1 MESQRQ
7 EEPNEESKKLY
18 FLSQKID
25 IDSNLDDII
34 FLNRFNIAKEKEL
47 SNDYNEAIK
56 YDNVSENIIYKYL
69 SINKNNLNF
78 FDLENKTLALALSEE
93 HFNTLGLNFDYVD
106 FKQKFFE
113 FMDLLMSDIIE
124 AYKSPIKQSLIS
136 LYLNDELLIN
146 QPLSFKNS
154 PNLMYYSLLNFLL
167 PSSKDPIKNFD
178 NIQTRHNNVWILDE
192 YLRKIETL
200 TDVQIWN
207 IIFYTLSI
215 TEEKYVLD
223 LKEKLIEK
231 KIENVFPS
239 NNNEKE
245 IKWEIKDE
253 TLFGFKNKEEIIK
266 IPNIKIF
273 DIQLLKNVI
282 TKIPIKI
289 NDTNEIYDNI
299 DLLKCIKIEYLN
311 NHNYYSPHLINLKKI
326 VKDIL
331 TSKSIDEYIDKFT
344 DHKATL
350 NPFKNEDYYNSLW
363 EKYVHFVIFQKEEFQ
378 GETFRI
384 YHKIFLNALPIIF
397 LPLDKRLL
405 RLFNYALFIVISIH
419 EFLGHLEK
427 MVLYYVYKKIKVKTE
442 EFETTEFNEYFA
454 DDLDEEMEFL
464 KSEFKMENSNSIK
477 NEVANKTENENNKKN
492 NLIVQFSIF
501 AKNTLKDNNA
511 INILIDYAQENK
523 KEYLLELEKIIQ
535 SYKKIVSSEEL
546 TKGMKILSN
555 LSSQAK
561 FSDNDFEEGG
571 FIVENILFGS
581 EVFADRKHLS
591 INKALFLL
599 NSNNYDS
606 IDNMRKISTMFM
618 SYRFA
623 KKNNKDY
630 LNVSKFCNELLII
643 LNNLNITNEFLL
655 EQDKILFSTMY
666 TDLLENAVKGKKYK
680 IKRDNKRKSCIPSH
694 A

>member
-1 MESQRQ
+1 MEPQRQ
-7 EEPNEESKKLY
+7 EELNQESKKSY

-34 FLNRFNIAKEKEL
+34 FLNRFKIAKEKEL
-47 SNDYNEAIK
+47 LNDYNEAIK
-56 YDNVSENIIYKYL
+56 YDNVTESIIYEYL
-69 SINKNNLNF
+69 SLNKNNLNF
-78 FDLENKTLALALSEE
+78 SDLETKTMALALSEE

-113 FMDLLMSDIIE
+113 FMDLLKADIFE
-124 AYKSPIKQSLIS
+124 AYKSPIKQSLVS
-136 LYLNDELLIN
+136 LYVNEELSLN
-146 QPLSFKNS
+146 QPLSFQNS
-154 PNLMYYSLLNFLL
+154 PNLMFYSLLNFLL

-178 NIQTRHNNVWILDE
+178 NIQTRHNNVCILEE

-231 KIENVFPS
+231 KIEDIFPS
-239 NNNEKE
+239 NNNVEE
-245 IKWEIKDE
+245 IKWEVKDE
-253 TLFGFKNKEEIIK
+253 TLYGFKNNEEIIK

-273 DIQLLKNVI
+273 DVQLLKNLI

-311 NHNYYSPHLINLKKI
+311 NHNYFSPHLINLKKI

-331 TSKSIDEYIDKFT
+331 TSKAIDEYINKFT
-344 DHKATL
+344 DHKSSL
-350 NPFKNEDYYNSLW
+350 NPFKNEIYYNSLW
-363 EKYVHFVIFQKEEFQ
+363 DKYVHFVIFQKEEFQ
-378 GETFRI
+378 AETFRV

-397 LPLDKRLL
+397 FPLDKRLL

-464 KSEFKMENSNSIK
+464 KSEFKMENSSSIK
-477 NEVANKTENENNKKN
+477 NEDANKIENGNNKKDS
-492 NLIVQFSIF
+492 LILQFLHF
-501 AKNTLKDNNA
+501 AENTLNNDNAFKIMFDYSKD
-511 INILIDYAQENK
+511 NK
-523 KEYLLELEKIIQ
+523 KEYLLELEKIIK
-535 SYKKIVSSEEL
+535 SYKNINSEEL
-546 TKGMKILSN
+546 TKGMKILSK
-555 LSSQAK
+555 LSSQGK

-623 KKNNKDY
+623 KKNDKDY
-630 LNVSKFCNELLII
+630 LNVTKFNGELLII

-666 TDLLENAVKGKKYK
+666 SDLLENAVKGKKYK
-680 IKRDNKRKSCIPSH
+680 IKRYNKRISCIPSH

>member
-1 MESQRQ
+1 MEPQRQ
-7 EEPNEESKKLY
+7 EELNQESKKSY

-34 FLNRFNIAKEKEL
+34 FLNRFKIAKEKEL
-47 SNDYNEAIK
+47 LNDYNEAIK
-56 YDNVSENIIYKYL
+56 YDNVTENIIYEYL
-69 SINKNNLNF
+69 SLNKNNLNF
-78 FDLENKTLALALSEE
+78 SDLETKTMALALSEE

-113 FMDLLMSDIIE
+113 FMDLLKADIFE
-124 AYKSPIKQSLIS
+124 AYKSPIKQSLVS
-136 LYLNDELLIN
+136 LYVNEELSLN
-146 QPLSFKNS
+146 QPLSFQNS
-154 PNLMYYSLLNFLL
+154 PNLMFYSLLNFLL

-178 NIQTRHNNVWILDE
+178 NIQTRHNNVCILEE

-231 KIENVFPS
+231 KIEDIFPS
-239 NNNEKE
+239 NNNVEE
-245 IKWEIKDE
+245 IKWEVKDE
-253 TLFGFKNKEEIIK
+253 TLYGFKNNEEIIK

-273 DIQLLKNVI
+273 DVQLLKNLI

-311 NHNYYSPHLINLKKI
+311 NHNYFSPHLINLKKI

-331 TSKSIDEYIDKFT
+331 TSKAIDEYINKFT
-344 DHKATL
+344 DHKSSL
-350 NPFKNEDYYNSLW
+350 NPFKNEIYYNSLW
-363 EKYVHFVIFQKEEFQ
+363 DKYVHFVIFQKEEFQ
-378 GETFRI
+378 AETFRV

-397 LPLDKRLL
+397 FPLDKRLL

-464 KSEFKMENSNSIK
+464 KSEFKMENSSSIK
-477 NEVANKTENENNKKN
+477 NEDANKIENGNNKKDS
-492 NLIVQFSIF
+492 LILQFLHF
-501 AKNTLKDNNA
+501 AENTLNNDNAFKIMFDYSKD
-511 INILIDYAQENK
+511 NK
-523 KEYLLELEKIIQ
+523 KEYLLELEKIIK
-535 SYKKIVSSEEL
+535 SYKNINSEEL
-546 TKGMKILSN
+546 TKGMKILSK
-555 LSSQAK
+555 LSSQGK
-561 FSDNDFEEGG
+561 SSDNDFEEGG

-599 NSNNYDS
+599 NSNNYNS

-623 KKNNKDY
+623 KKNDKDY
-630 LNVSKFCNELLII
+630 LNVTKFNGELLII

-666 TDLLENAVKGKKYK
+666 SDLLENAVKGKKYK
-680 IKRDNKRKSCIPSH
+680 IKRYNKRISCIPSH

>member
-1 MESQRQ
+1 MEPQRQ
-7 EEPNEESKKLY
+7 EELNQESKKSY

-34 FLNRFNIAKEKEL
+34 FLNRFKIAKEKEL
-47 SNDYNEAIK
+47 LNDYNEAIK
-56 YDNVSENIIYKYL
+56 YDNVTESIIYEYL
-69 SINKNNLNF
+69 SLNKNNLNF
-78 FDLENKTLALALSEE
+78 SDLETKTMALALSEE

-113 FMDLLMSDIIE
+113 FMDLLKADIFE
-124 AYKSPIKQSLIS
+124 AYKSPIKQSLVS
-136 LYLNDELLIN
+136 LYVNEELSLN
-146 QPLSFKNS
+146 QPLSFQNS
-154 PNLMYYSLLNFLL
+154 PNLMFYSLLNFLL

-178 NIQTRHNNVWILDE
+178 NIQTRHNNVCILEE

-231 KIENVFPS
+231 KIEDIFPS
-239 NNNEKE
+239 NNNVEE
-245 IKWEIKDE
+245 IKWEVKDE
-253 TLFGFKNKEEIIK
+253 TLYGFKNNEEIIK

-273 DIQLLKNVI
+273 DVQLLKNLI

-311 NHNYYSPHLINLKKI
+311 NHNYFSPHLINLKKI

-331 TSKSIDEYIDKFT
+331 TSKAIDEYINKFT
-344 DHKATL
+344 DHKSSL
-350 NPFKNEDYYNSLW
+350 NPFKNEIYYNSLW
-363 EKYVHFVIFQKEEFQ
+363 DKYVHFVIFQKEEFQ
-378 GETFRI
+378 AETFRV

-397 LPLDKRLL
+397 FPLDKRLL

-464 KSEFKMENSNSIK
+464 KSEFKKENSNSIK
-477 NEVANKTENENNKKN
+477 NEDANKTENGNNKKDS
-492 NLIVQFSIF
+492 LILQFLHF
-501 AKNTLKDNNA
+501 AENTLNNDNAFKIMFDYSKD
-511 INILIDYAQENK
+511 NK
-523 KEYLLELEKIIQ
+523 KEYLLELEKIIK
-535 SYKKIVSSEEL
+535 SYKNINSEEL
-546 TKGMKILSN
+546 TKGMKILSK
-555 LSSQAK
+555 LSSQGK
-561 FSDNDFEEGG
+561 SSDNDFEEGG

-599 NSNNYDS
+599 NSNNYNS

-623 KKNNKDY
+623 KKKDKDY
-630 LNVSKFCNELLII
+630 LNVTKFNEELLII

-666 TDLLENAVKGKKYK
+666 SDLLENAVKGKKYK
-680 IKRDNKRKSCIPSH
+680 IKRYNKRISCIPSH